1 MPWIIYV
8 RGVSLEVLKTENAS
22 YANHFESEQ
31 TNILLS
37 SSAEGDKQMKKITRI
52 RNKPLDTIK

>member
-1 MPWIIYV
+1 MLRIIYV

-37 SSAEGDKQMKKITRI
+37 SSAEWDKHEKDHKNKKQTAEY
-52 RNKPLDTIK
+52 D